1 MVEDD
6 PMTFSIG
13 NKVVY
18 PSQGPCLIGAE
29 ENKIVAG
36 RATRFYRLT
45 LLDDSGDSVFVP
57 VDKLKALR
65 MRHLMSK
72 SEIPKLLNHL
82 ENTVTTSKNWK
93 QRAIDN
99 LKLMSS
105 GSAFDLAEIVESL
118 TVLNEI
124 KALSLRDRQTLDKA
138 KKFLVCEISEVMEE
152 TKSIAKEQVDK
163 ALGRKEAEKDPPN
176 IRVEFE

>member
-1 MVEDD
+1 
-6 PMTFSIG
+6 MTFSIG

-65 MRHLMSK
+65 MRHLMGK

-124 KALSLRDRQTLDKA
+124 KALSPRDRQTLDKA
-138 KKFLVCEISEVMEE
+138 KKLLVCEISEVMGE
-152 TKSIAKEQVDK
+152 TRNATEEQVDK
-163 ALGRKEAEKDPPN
+163 ALGRKESEKDPR
-176 IRVEFE
+176 ITRVGFAQLTA

>member
-1 MVEDD
+1 
-6 PMTFSIG
+6 MTFSIG

-18 PSQGPCLIGAE
+18 PSHGPCLIGAE

-57 VDKLKALR
+57 VDKIKALR
-65 MRHLMSK
+65 MRHLMGK

-138 KKFLVCEISEVMEE
+138 KKLLVCEISEVMGETRNATEE
-152 TKSIAKEQVDK
+152 QIDK
-163 ALGRKEAEKDPPN
+163 ALGRKEPEKDPR
-176 IRVEFE
+176 ITRVGFAQLTA

>member
-1 MVEDD
+1 
-6 PMTFSIG
+6 MTFSIG

-57 VDKLKALR
+57 VDKIKALR
-65 MRHLMSK
+65 MRHLMGK

-138 KKFLVCEISEVMEE
+138 KKLLVCEISEVMGETRNATEE
-152 TKSIAKEQVDK
+152 QIDK
-163 ALGRKEAEKDPPN
+163 ALGRKEAEKDPR
-176 IRVEFE
+176 ITRVGFAQLTA